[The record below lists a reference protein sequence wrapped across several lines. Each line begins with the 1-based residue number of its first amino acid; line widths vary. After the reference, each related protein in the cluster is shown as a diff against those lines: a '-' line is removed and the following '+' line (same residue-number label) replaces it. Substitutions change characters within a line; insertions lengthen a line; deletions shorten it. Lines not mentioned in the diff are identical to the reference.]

1 MVKQRK
7 TPRNRTGKQRS
18 FLQVIFYGLGR
29 FIRWFAGWLY
39 RYARKNPLLAGGFF
53 LFFVGFGFVT
63 FNALFFQRASHHA
76 VFIQTR
82 PLDGHSSPLASSS
95 SMSLPDIGQHMP
107 SSSSVVG
114 KSNELPVT
122 GQQKTA
128 VLPDNLLEVQK
139 KLASSGFY
147 DGPLDGLD
155 GPKTRSAIAR
165 WRESANNIGNH
176 DKLTET
182 QDDIAALISG
192 EMAQKDALD
201 GVTTQALTNS
211 PTDDERERN
220 SAAVAATN
228 GASSDQAGAHQ
239 DHFKAGTAD
248 IMRVQAALRSF
259 GDDHVIVTGKEDEN
273 TAESLRNFQK
283 MFSLPVTG
291 KINQEVIDKM
301 KDIGLIG

>member
-18 FLQVIFYGLGR
+18 FLRVIFYGLGR

-39 RYARKNPLLAGGFF
+39 RYARKNPLLASGFF

-63 FNALFFQRASHHA
+63 FNALFFQNASHHA

-82 PLDGHSSPLASSS
+82 PFDDHSSPSAKSP
-95 SMSLPDIGQHMP
+95 SMSLPDIGQDIP
-107 SSSSVVG
+107 SSSSVVE
-114 KSNELPVT
+114 KANEPPVT
-122 GQQKTA
+122 GRQKTD

-165 WRESANNIGNH
+165 WRESANKISNH
-176 DKLTET
+176 DKLAET

-192 EMAQKDALD
+192 ELAQKDALD
-201 GVTTQALTNS
+201 GVTTQALNNS
-211 PTDDERERN
+211 PPGGERERN
-220 SAAVAATN
+220 TSAVAATN
-228 GASSDQAGAHQ
+228 AASADQAGAYQ

-273 TAESLRNFQK
+273 TAEALRNFQK
-283 MFSLPVTG
+283 MFSLSVTG
-291 KINQEVIDKM
+291 TINQEVIDKM